1 MKFEP
6 YLNEE
11 YSRVMKKL
19 LLLLLLSLGFIGN
32 ASALG
37 GYKCTPKQAYGVTD
51 EGILQNDI
59 NEHPNHWL
67 NIVNTGKDFVIDR
80 ETGRFLGGG
89 YPIEGDG
96 YTFTIA
102 STGGER
108 GQFRA
113 YYIDSNNTL
122 SINVQEF
129 NKSYAKPFVYTILP
143 HPVVITGTCIH
154 Y

>member
-1 MKFEP
+1 
-6 YLNEE
+6 
-11 YSRVMKKL
+11 MKKL
-19 LLLLLLSLGFIGN
+19 LLVLFISLGFIGN

-89 YPIEGDG
+89 FPIVGDG
-96 YTFTIA
+96 YTFKIL
-102 STGGER
+102 SKGGER
-108 GQFRA
+108 SEFKA
-113 YYIDSNNTL
+113 YYTDRIANRIL

-129 NKSYAKPFVYTILP
+129 NESFAKPFVYFIQP
-143 HPVVITGTCIH
+143 NPVVITGTCIH